1 MVLFI
6 RYIFILRNEI
16 NLCAFLID
24 STYVRLLK
32 SYRLPMLG
40 VVLHRNISSKGKY
53 LTNIWPNLNRPNC
66 KNE

>member
-1 MVLFI
+1 MLDF
-6 RYIFILRNEI
+6 L
-16 NLCAFLID
+16 NLTDA
-24 STYVRLLK
+24 
-32 SYRLPMLG
+32 MLG